1 MAEVPKTPKKNRGM
15 LKKLRDS
22 YRLLLINDTTFEER
36 LSFKLNRLNV
46 ILLLLLTFVGYGLL
60 ISAVIAYT
68 PLKTYIPGYSDQ
80 TTKMNAYR
88 STLTADSLEV
98 QMRMRDLYID
108 NLRAVLSGELPVDST
123 TLFDPA
129 DVRPEVADLLP
140 GRVDSALRVKMDRQE
155 AYALSE
161 GRFLDRRDLSG
172 IFLFAPI
179 RGIVT
184 TSFDRAQGHF
194 GVDIVSKADEAVKA
208 CLDGTVTMAS
218 WTTDA
223 GHVIQLQHRNDLV
236 SIYKHNSV
244 LLKKVGD
251 RVKAGEAI
259 AIVGNSGELTS
270 GPHLHFE
277 LWLQG
282 EPVDPQAYMVFE

>member
-1 MAEVPKTPKKNRGM
+1 MAAEPQKRRKSGVFR
-15 LKKLRDS
+15 KLRDG

-36 LSFKLNRLNV
+36 ISIRLNRLNV
-46 ILLLLLTFVGYGLL
+46 IILALVTFIGYGVLV
-60 ISAVIAYT
+60 SAVIVYT

-80 TTKMNAYR
+80 TTKLNAYR
-88 STLTADSLEV
+88 STLKADSLDE

-129 DVRPEVADLLP
+129 ELKPGLNDLLP
-140 GRVDSALRVKMDRQE
+140 GKADSALRVKMERQE
-155 AYALSE
+155 AYALVE
-161 GRFLDRRDLSG
+161 GKAADRRDLSG
-172 IFLFAPI
+172 VFLFAPV

-184 TSFDRAQGHF
+184 TSFDRSQGHF
-194 GVDIVSKADEAVKA
+194 GVDIVSKAEEAVKA
-208 CLDGTVTMAS
+208 CLEGTVTMAS

-223 GHVIQLQHRNDLV
+223 GHVVQVQHRNDLV

-244 LLKKVGD
+244 VLKKVGD

-259 AIVGNSGELTS
+259 AIVGNSGELTT

-282 EPVDPQAYMVFE
+282 EPVDPRAYMVFE